1 MDAKRNTS
9 VVSADPDRSD
19 NRKRE
24 AARPAYYRLPDGS
37 EVIDVISD
45 LLKAYVVICSP
56 LGADSALQL
65 FCLGNAIKYHMRDG
79 LKAGA
84 TNDVDKRDEYLTI
97 GKIDT
102 KFWMDIALPL
112 MRRAMR
118 P

>member
-1 MDAKRNTS
+1 MDAKRSAT
-9 VVSADPDRSD
+9 VVSPDTDRSD
-19 NRKRE
+19 NRKRD
-24 AARPAYYRLPDGS
+24 AARPAYYKLPDGS

-45 LLKAYVVICSP
+45 LLRAYVVICTP

-79 LKAGA
+79 LKAGS
-84 TNDVDKRDEYLTI
+84 TNDADKRDEYLAI
-97 GKIDT
+97 GRIDT

-112 MRRAMR
+112 MRRAMS

>member
-1 MDAKRNTS
+1 MDTKRNTS
-9 VVSADPDRSD
+9 VVSADPYRSD
-19 NRKRE
+19 NRKRD

-37 EVIDVISD
+37 EVIDVISE

-56 LGADSALQL
+56 LGEDSALQL

-79 LKAGA
+79 LKAGS
-84 TNDVDKRDEYLTI
+84 TNDSDKRDEYLSI

-112 MRRAMR
+112 MRRAMS

>member
-1 MDAKRNTS
+1 M
-9 VVSADPDRSD
+9 
-19 NRKRE
+19 
-24 AARPAYYRLPDGS
+24 
-37 EVIDVISD
+37 ISD